1 MDHADDADE
10 NSGYVIGDVQGKTCI
25 MIDDILNTGATLAR
39 AANVLKENGAKEVYA
54 CASHGLLS
62 VPAKQILDDAPIK
75 DICITDS
82 VFTQEERHPNN
93 LTIVTCSELMG
104 EAVKRIHENTPMSP
118 LFRLEEKVFD

>member
-1 MDHADDADE
+1 M
-10 NSGYVIGDVQGKTCI
+10 V
-25 MIDDILNTGATLAR
+25 DDILNTGATLAR

-62 VPAKQILDDAPIK
+62 DHAKSILDNAPIK

-82 VFTQEERHPNN
+82 VFTEENCHPEN

-118 LFRLEEKVFD
+118 LFRLEEKEFE

>member
-1 MDHADDADE
+1 M
-10 NSGYVIGDVQGKTCI
+10 
-25 MIDDILNTGATLAR
+25 
-39 AANVLKENGAKEVYA
+39 
-54 CASHGLLS
+54 LS